1 VEYSNGIGISTS
13 FCWLLEYDN
22 QKVPFV
28 IVRCNAAE
36 CSYLALDMLEMKQHS
51 DEHVDSV
58 YWSFKDQD
66 LEDSVANY
74 CDFCNGHFKSAKHL
88 EGHKLVSH
96 NSSDTSNIDSLLV
109 NTNEESLEDDEDIEE
124 IF

>member
-1 VEYSNGIGISTS
+1 MYHI
-13 FCWLLEYDN
+13 
-22 QKVPFV
+22 FV
-28 IVRCNAAE
+28 FVRCTATD

-58 YWSFKDQD
+58 YWSFKDRD

-74 CDFCNGHFKSAKHL
+74 CDLCRGHFKTAKHL
-88 EGHKLVSH
+88 DGHKLVSH
-96 NSSDTSNIDSLLV
+96 NSSDTSNIDSILV
-109 NTNEESLEDDEDIEE
+109 DCNEENIEDDEEIEE